1 MLSIS
6 KVQSFGDYFLF
17 LSDLNV
23 VHQNNSNMLFD
34 WLRIKN
40 RHPQTP
46 QHSAERNLQRVVESV
61 LPVASLY
68 GVDIANIDPEWFR
81 DKTTR

>member
-34 WLRIKN
+34 WLGIKN
-40 RHPQTP
+40 RHLI
-46 QHSAERNLQRVVESV
+46 N
-61 LPVASLY
+61 
-68 GVDIANIDPEWFR
+68 F
-81 DKTTR
+81 

>member
-1 MLSIS
+1 ME
-6 KVQSFGDYFLF
+6 KVKMQMARLRA
-17 LSDLNV
+17 LV
-23 VHQNNSNMLFD
+23 VV
-34 WLRIKN
+34 
-40 RHPQTP
+40 TP
-46 QHSAERNLQRVVESV
+46 EPTRQPGAEVNLQRVVESI